1 MNKIL
6 IVDDD
11 VHFRRLVRTI
21 LEREGCT
28 AYEANDGLEA
38 LGLLATVK
46 ADLVILD
53 VMMPNM
59 DGWEL
64 CQELRKHYSLP
75 LLMLTAKGD
84 IQQKVKGFQSGTDDY
99 LVKPVEPMELVMRV
113 KALLRRY
120 QIVSSQ
126 TVSIGELFM
135 DRKNYEIT
143 LGNSTLFLPLK
154 EFELLFKLASQP
166 NRTLSRDQL
175 ITEIWGYEFEGNERT
190 LDVHINRL
198 RQKFPASE
206 HGFAIKTARGLGYCL
221 EAPE

>member
-1 MNKIL
+1 MNKIM

-11 VHFRRLVRTI
+11 AHFRRLVRAI
-21 LEREGCT
+21 LEREGCL

-38 LGLLATVK
+38 LTLLDTVQ

-64 CQELRKHYSLP
+64 CQELRRHYDLP
-75 LLMLTAKGD
+75 LLMLTAKGE

-126 TVSIGELFM
+126 TVNIGELFM
-135 DRKNYEIT
+135 DRKSYEIT
-143 LGNSTLFLPLK
+143 VGNSTLFLPLK

-198 RQKFPASE
+198 RQRFPEAE
-206 HGFAIKTARGLGYCL
+206 HSFAIRTVRGLGYCL
-221 EAPE
+221 EVNG